1 MAKYLLWTFSY
12 LGQRPLFVKYLI
24 TYIDMIQLQS
34 TYQTMK
40 SIVLLLL
47 CTQILGNPILR
58 DPASDEYIDKVLES
72 LRDLIAQEG
81 LDPAQLPDGDA
92 SFSETILGR
101 EPEILDSDILCMIDS
116 V

>member
-1 MAKYLLWTFSY
+1 M
-12 LGQRPLFVKYLI
+12 I
-24 TYIDMIQLQS
+24 TCIDKIQLRS
-34 TYQTMK
+34 LYQTMK
-40 SIVLLLL
+40 SLFLLLL

-101 EPEILDSDILCMIDS
+101 EPEILESDILCMIDS